1 MPARTAAT
9 SRASWSGRSS
19 SPRRAPSGGRPPSS
33 GSSTGARPSARGRSS
48 PAQSSVSPR
57 VVPRRSRPSS
67 PRCRRS
73 GRRRSRRTSA
83 PSAASSRTRTTG
95 CRPGGCSR
103 HVACGAT
110 GSAGR
115 RSRRATRISSR
126 TPTVRGRSTRSGS
139 WPRPVVARS
148 MNSESRW
155 STRCSCSASS
165 SCPPC
170 RRRYRRGEVRAMA
183 RGRELTA
190 GRARTRASAPAL
202 ELLPSGRSI
211 AVETEPAGHSRT
223 VERALRPIEGT
234 SLLKIDE
241 GTITRRLEALPHVHL
256 LGYDRSFP
264 DGLRVYVSVER
275 PVAVLRRADE
285 NWLVSGEGRV
295 LRKLDVR
302 LRRPL
307 PVVWIPR
314 SFEPEVGV
322 IIRPDEP
329 SRAVAALGSLR
340 SAAPKFYGRI
350 WYVAPADHGLTL
362 VLRDHFE
369 IRLGDAA
376 ELELK
381 LEVARHVLAAIRQ
394 IGSPA
399 TYVDVSVP
407 ARPVVGTTLNSQV
420 EP

>member
-1 MPARTAAT
+1 
-9 SRASWSGRSS
+9 
-19 SPRRAPSGGRPPSS
+19 
-33 GSSTGARPSARGRSS
+33 
-48 PAQSSVSPR
+48 
-57 VVPRRSRPSS
+57 
-67 PRCRRS
+67 
-73 GRRRSRRTSA
+73 
-83 PSAASSRTRTTG
+83 
-95 CRPGGCSR
+95 
-103 HVACGAT
+103 
-110 GSAGR
+110 
-115 RSRRATRISSR
+115 
-126 TPTVRGRSTRSGS
+126 
-139 WPRPVVARS
+139 
-148 MNSESRW
+148 
-155 STRCSCSASS
+155 
-165 SCPPC
+165 
-170 RRRYRRGEVRAMA
+170 MA

-202 ELLPSGRSI
+202 ELLPSGRSLAVGFALLLAALLLYAGGRETAVFDVRSI

-350 WYVAPADHGLTL
+350 WYVAPAEHGLTL

-407 ARPVVGTTLNSQV
+407 ARPVAGTTLNSQV